1 MTNFSDI
8 FKDSFLSAFYSE
20 TIGTTAITTTL
31 VLATIIAMY
40 IFVVYRVLT
49 RKTVYN
55 KSFNI
60 ALVAMTIL
68 TTAIMLAMQSS
79 LVISLGMVGALSIVR
94 FRTAIKDPMDLVY
107 LFWAIGVGI
116 ICGAGLAELSC
127 IVSVLLTVVIIL
139 LDYLPV
145 AKASMILVANAD
157 NYCAEQGIMDVV
169 KKYSK
174 INRVKSR
181 SITNGKL
188 EMLIEV
194 RVKKESELIQTV
206 ANLPGVTYTALI
218 AQDGEVTC

>member
-1 MTNFSDI
+1 MSHFSDI
-8 FKDSFLSAFYSE
+8 FKDSFLSAFSSE
-20 TIGTTAITTTL
+20 AITTTAITATL
-31 VLATIIAMY
+31 ILATIIAMY

-49 RKTVYN
+49 RKTVYS

-68 TTAIMLAMQSS
+68 TTAIILAMQSS

-116 ICGAGLAELSC
+116 ICGAGLAALSC
-127 IVSVLLTVVIIL
+127 IVSVLLTVVIIA

-145 AKASMILVANAD
+145 AKAPMILVVNAD
-157 NYCAEQGIMDVV
+157 SYSAEQEIMDAV
-169 KKYSK
+169 KEYSRFNH
-174 INRVKSR
+174 IKSR
-181 SITNGKL
+181 NITNGKL

-194 RVKKESELIQTV
+194 RVKMERELIQTV
-206 ANLPGVTYTALI
+206 ANISAVTYSSLI